1 MNNVLEFKN
10 VSMNFCI
17 DNDSL
22 EVLDDISFSVED
34 GEIVALIGPS
44 GSGKSTIL
52 NLISKLITPS
62 NGTIN
67 VHGDIGYMFQKD
79 HLFEWRT
86 IYKNVILGLEIRKN
100 LNQESLSKVDR
111 MLELY
116 GLSQFKNHYP
126 RELSGGMRQRVALI
140 RTLAISP
147 SILLLDEP
155 FAALDY
161 QTKIK
166 VSNDIYDIIKKEK
179 KATIMVTHDISEAI
193 SMADRIIVLSNR
205 PARIKA
211 IHNINFNKDRT
222 PISVRKD
229 DRFSMYFNKI
239 WKELNDEE

>member
-62 NGTIN
+62 NGTSN

-79 HLFEWRT
+79 HLFEWRP

-100 LNQESLSKVDR
+100 LNQYS
-111 MLELY
+111 
-116 GLSQFKNHYP
+116 NP
-126 RELSGGMRQRVALI
+126 
-140 RTLAISP
+140 
-147 SILLLDEP
+147 LLLHLHLY
-155 FAALDY
+155 LDF
-161 QTKIK
+161 
-166 VSNDIYDIIKKEK
+166 E
-179 KATIMVTHDISEAI
+179 
-193 SMADRIIVLSNR
+193 
-205 PARIKA
+205 
-211 IHNINFNKDRT
+211 F
-222 PISVRKD
+222 
-229 DRFSMYFNKI
+229 
-239 WKELNDEE
+239 